1 MSRESTQTI
10 SKNESEKQQENEK
23 KVMSGAEIFVKSLE
37 AEGVD
42 TIFGY
47 IGAKVIT
54 IYDKLYDSKIRHI
67 MPHHEQGG
75 VHAADGYARSSGKT
89 GVCIA
94 TSGPGAANMVTAL
107 ATAHMDSVPLVAF
120 TGQVPNTMIGTDG
133 FQEADIKGITMPITK
148 NNYIVNDVNNL
159 ASIIKEA
166 FHIASTG
173 RPGPVLVDIPSNILA
188 DEAEFEYPKQVY
200 LPGYSPTYRGNKL
213 QIKRA
218 AELINEAAKPII
230 YAGGGAVISGADE
243 EITKLAET
251 AEIPVTTTLNG
262 IGSFNE
268 NHRLSLGMLGMHG
281 NTEANLA
288 ITNSDLII
296 ALGARFDDRVTG
308 KVDTFAKGAKVIHVD
323 IDPAEI
329 GKIIETQVP
338 ITADVK
344 SVLKDLIPKIKEAK
358 RPAWLAEIDEWR
370 KIDEKAN
377 PENSDKLLPS
387 EIIET
392 LYELTDG
399 EAIITAGVGQ
409 HQMWAAQY
417 YQYSKPRSFIS
428 SGGLGTMGYG
438 FPAAIGAKIANP
450 DREVFT
456 LTGDGSF
463 QMNIQEL
470 ATAAKNHVPVKIIIF
485 NNQYLGMVRQWQEL
499 FFDKRYSAT
508 CLRRQADCPPH
519 CSGPNKNCPEMIP
532 DFIQVAKGYGID
544 GQTITERSEIRG
556 ALEDAINSESA
567 YILNFII
574 EEEENVFPMVSAGG
588 SLEDMILRKEQREKN
603 SK

>member
-1 MSRESTQTI
+1 MS
-10 SKNESEKQQENEK
+10 SKQNNKIT
-23 KVMSGAEIFVKSLE
+23 GAEIFVKSLE

-42 TIFGY
+42 TVFGY
-47 IGAKVIT
+47 IGAKVID

-107 ATAHMDSVPLVAF
+107 ATANMDSVPLVAF

-148 NNYIVNDVNNL
+148 NNYIVNEVDDL
-159 ASIIKEA
+159 SRIIKEA

-173 RPGPVLVDIPSNILA
+173 RPGPVLVDIPSNILKA
-188 DEAEFEYPKQVY
+188 EAEFHYPDQVD
-200 LPGYSPTYRGNKL
+200 LPGYSPTYRANKL
-213 QIKRA
+213 QLKRA
-218 AELINEAAKPII
+218 ADLINQAKKPVI
-230 YAGGGAVISGADE
+230 YAGGGTIISGAYQ
-243 EITKLAET
+243 EIKKLAEK

-262 IGSFNE
+262 IGIFDE
-268 NHRLSLGMLGMHG
+268 NSYLSLGMLGMHG
-281 NTEANLA
+281 TTEANLT
-288 ITNSDLII
+288 ISNSDLII

-308 KVDTFAKGAKVIHVD
+308 KLEDFAVNADVIHID

-329 GKIIETQVP
+329 AKIVKTKVP

-344 SVLKDLIPKIKEAK
+344 LALEELLPRIKEVK
-358 RPAWLAEIDEWR
+358 RPAWLKEIEEW
-370 KIDEKAN
+370 KQLDQQADPEKA
-377 PENSDKLLPS
+377 DKLLPS

-392 LYELTDG
+392 LYQLTEGD
-399 EAIITAGVGQ
+399 AVITAGVGQ

-417 YQYSKPRSFIS
+417 YKYSKPRTFIS

-438 FPAAIGAKIANP
+438 FPAAIGAKLANP
-450 DREVFT
+450 EREVFA
-456 LTGDGSF
+456 LVGDGSF

-470 ATAAKNHVPVKIIIF
+470 ATAAKNKVAVKIILF

-499 FFDKRYSAT
+499 FYDKRYSAT
-508 CLRRQADCPPH
+508 CLRRQADCPPK
-519 CSGPNKNCPEMIP
+519 CSEPNENCPEIIP
-532 DFIQVAKGYGID
+532 DFIQVAKGYGIK
-544 GQTITERSEIRG
+544 GETITERKDIRS
-556 ALEDAINSESA
+556 ALENAIKEDST
-567 YILNFII
+567 YILNFMI

-588 SLEDMILRKEQREKN
+588 SLKEMILRKDNK
-603 SK
+603 K

>member
-1 MSRESTQTI
+1 MSKDSSTGLMA
-10 SKNESEKQQENEK
+10 KKENK
-23 KVMSGAEIFVKSLE
+23 KEVMSGADIFVKSLE

-54 IYDKLYDSKIRHI
+54 IYDRLYDSKIRHI

-120 TGQVPNTMIGTDG
+120 TGQVPYSMIGTDG

-148 NNYIVNDVNNL
+148 NNYIVNDLSDL
-159 ASIIKEA
+159 AVTIKEA
-166 FHIASTG
+166 FYIASTG
-173 RPGPVLVDIPSNILA
+173 RPGPVLVDIPSNILT
-188 DEAEFEYPKQVY
+188 DQAEFEYPDQVY
-200 LPGYSPTYRGNKL
+200 LPGYNPTYKGNKM

-218 AELINEAAKPII
+218 AELINNSKKPII
-230 YAGGGAVISGADE
+230 YAGGGAVISGADK
-243 EITKLAET
+243 EITALAEK

-262 IGSFNE
+262 IGSFDE
-268 NHRLSLGMLGMHG
+268 NNYLSLGMLGMHG

-308 KVDTFAKGAKVIHVD
+308 KVDTFAKNAKVIHVD

-344 SVLKDLIPKIKEAK
+344 SVLEDLLPMINEAS
-358 RPAWLAEIDEWR
+358 RPIWLAEIEEWR
-370 KIDEKAN
+370 KIDDK
-377 PENSDKLLPS
+377 SDPDQSEKLLPI
-387 EIIET
+387 EIIQT
-392 LYELTDG
+392 LYELTQG

-417 YQYSKPRSFIS
+417 YKYSRPRSFIS
-428 SGGLGTMGYG
+428 SGG
-438 FPAAIGAKIANP
+438 
-450 DREVFT
+450 
-456 LTGDGSF
+456 
-463 QMNIQEL
+463 
-470 ATAAKNHVPVKIIIF
+470 
-485 NNQYLGMVRQWQEL
+485 
-499 FFDKRYSAT
+499 
-508 CLRRQADCPPH
+508 
-519 CSGPNKNCPEMIP
+519 
-532 DFIQVAKGYGID
+532 
-544 GQTITERSEIRG
+544 
-556 ALEDAINSESA
+556 
-567 YILNFII
+567 
-574 EEEENVFPMVSAGG
+574 
-588 SLEDMILRKEQREKN
+588 
-603 SK
+603 

>member
-1 MSRESTQTI
+1 MS
-10 SKNESEKQQENEK
+10 NNDK
-23 KVMSGAEIFVKSLE
+23 KMMNGAEIFVKSLE

-47 IGAKVIT
+47 IGAKVID

-107 ATAHMDSVPLVAF
+107 ATANMDSVPLVAF
-120 TGQVPNTMIGTDG
+120 TGQVPNNMIGTDG
-133 FQEADIKGITMPITK
+133 FQEADIKGVTMPITK
-148 NNYIVNDVNNL
+148 NNYIVNDVKDL
-159 ASIIKEA
+159 SRIIKEA
-166 FHIASTG
+166 FHIAATG
-173 RPGPVLVDIPSNILA
+173 RPGPVVVDIPSNILK
-188 DEAEFEYPKQVY
+188 DTAEFNYPKEVN
-200 LPGYSPTYRGNKL
+200 LPGYNPTYKANKMQL
-213 QIKRA
+213 KRA
-218 AELINEAAKPII
+218 AELINNSNKPII
-230 YAGGGAVISGADE
+230 YTGGGSIISGAE
-243 EITKLAET
+243 KEIKELAAK

-262 IGSFNE
+262 IGIFDE
-268 NHRLSLGMLGMHG
+268 NNYLSLGMLGMHG
-281 NTEANLA
+281 TTEANLA

-308 KVDTFAKGAKVIHVD
+308 KLEEFAIDADVIHID

-329 GKIIETQVP
+329 AKIVETKVP

-344 SVLKDLIPKIKEAK
+344 LALDKLIPKINEVK
-358 RPAWLAEIDEWR
+358 RPAWIREIEEWR
-370 KIDEKAN
+370 KIDQKADPEKN
-377 PENSDKLLPS
+377 NKLLPS

-392 LYELTDG
+392 LYDLTSG
-399 EAIITAGVGQ
+399 NAIITAGVGQ

-417 YQYSKPRSFIS
+417 YKYSKPRTFIS

-438 FPAAIGAKIANP
+438 FPAAIGAKIAKP
-450 DREVFT
+450 EKDVFA
-456 LTGDGSF
+456 LVGDGSF

-499 FFDKRYSAT
+499 FYDKRYSAT
-508 CLRRQADCPPH
+508 CLRKQSDCPVK
-519 CSGPNKNCPEMIP
+519 CSGPNKNCPEIIP
-532 DFIQVAKGYGID
+532 DFIQVAKGYGIK
-544 GQTITERSEIRG
+544 GETITERKNIKP
-556 ALEDAINSESA
+556 AIKNAIKAKES
-567 YILNFII
+567 YILNFMI

-588 SLEDMILRKEQREKN
+588 SLKDMILRKDREN
-603 SK
+603 N

>member
-1 MSRESTQTI
+1 MMSRESTGIMTKND
-10 SKNESEKQQENEK
+10 SKSE
-23 KVMSGAEIFVKSLE
+23 VMSGADIFVKSLE

-54 IYDKLYDSKIRHI
+54 IYDRLYDSKIRHI

-120 TGQVPNTMIGTDG
+120 TGQVPYTMIGTDG

-148 NNYIVNDVNNL
+148 NNYIVNDVNDL
-159 ASIIKEA
+159 AHTIKEA

-173 RPGPVLVDIPSNILA
+173 RPGPVLVDIPSNILT
-188 DEAEFEYPKQVY
+188 DEAEFEYPDQVY
-200 LPGYSPTYRGNKL
+200 LPGYNPTYKGNKM

-218 AELINEAAKPII
+218 AEMINNSAKPII
-230 YAGGGAVISGADE
+230 YAGGGAVISGADK
-243 EITKLAET
+243 EITALAEK

-262 IGSFNE
+262 IGSFDE
-268 NHRLSLGMLGMHG
+268 NNRLSLGMLGMHG

-308 KVDTFAKGAKVIHVD
+308 KVDTFAKNAKVIHID

-329 GKIIETQVP
+329 GKIIDTHVP

-344 SVLKDLIPKIKEAK
+344 SVLEDMLPLINEAS
-358 RPAWLAEIDEWR
+358 RPDWFAEIEKWR
-370 KIDEKAN
+370 TIDEESD
-377 PENSDKLLPS
+377 PEKSEKLLPI
-387 EIIET
+387 EIIQT
-392 LYELTDG
+392 LYKLTEG

-417 YQYSKPRSFIS
+417 YKYSRPRSFIS

-438 FPAAIGAKIANP
+438 FPAAIGAKAANP
-450 DREVFT
+450 EREVFT

-470 ATAAKNHVPVKIIIF
+470 ATAAKNKIPVKIIIF

-499 FFDKRYSAT
+499 FYDKRYSAT
-508 CLRRQADCPPH
+508 CLRKQKDCPPQ
-519 CSGPNKNCPEMIP
+519 CSGPNKECPEIIP
-532 DFIQVAKGYGID
+532 DFVQVAKGYGIK
-544 GQTITERSEIRG
+544 GETITERKDIKSALQRAIESEDTY
-556 ALEDAINSESA
+556 L
-567 YILNFII
+567 LNFII

-588 SLEDMILRKEQREKN
+588 SLEDMLLRKGQK
-603 SK
+603 

>member
-1 MSRESTQTI
+1 MT
-10 SKNESEKQQENEK
+10 KKENK
-23 KVMSGAEIFVKSLE
+23 KELMSGADIFVKSLE

-54 IYDKLYDSKIRHI
+54 IYDRLYDSKIRHI

-120 TGQVPNTMIGTDG
+120 TGQVPYSMIGTDG

-148 NNYIVNDVNNL
+148 NNYIVNDVNDL
-159 ASIIKEA
+159 AVTIKEA
-166 FHIASTG
+166 FYIASTG
-173 RPGPVLVDIPSNILA
+173 RPGPVLVDIPSNILT
-188 DEAEFEYPKQVY
+188 DQAEFEYPDKVY
-200 LPGYSPTYRGNKL
+200 LPGYNPTYKGNKM

-218 AELINEAAKPII
+218 AELINNSKKPII
-230 YAGGGAVISGADE
+230 YAGGGAVISGADK
-243 EITKLAET
+243 EITALAEK

-262 IGSFNE
+262 IGSFDE
-268 NHRLSLGMLGMHG
+268 NNHLSLGMLGMHG

-308 KVDTFAKGAKVIHVD
+308 KVDTFAKNAKVIHVD

-344 SVLKDLIPKIKEAK
+344 SVLEDLLPMINEAS
-358 RPAWLAEIDEWR
+358 RPIWLAEIEEWR
-370 KIDEKAN
+370 KIDDK
-377 PENSDKLLPS
+377 SDPNQSEKLLPI
-387 EIIET
+387 EIIQT
-392 LYELTDG
+392 LYELTQG

-417 YQYSKPRSFIS
+417 YKYSRPRSFIS

-438 FPAAIGAKIANP
+438 FPAAIGAKVANP
-450 DREVFT
+450 DRDVFT

-470 ATAAKNHVPVKIIIF
+470 ATAAKNKIPVKIIIF

-499 FFDKRYSAT
+499 FYDKRYSAT
-508 CLRRQADCPPH
+508 CLRRQKDCPPQ
-519 CSGPNKNCPEMIP
+519 CSGPNKNCPEIIP
-532 DFIQVAKGYGID
+532 DFVQVAKGYGIK
-544 GQTITERSEIRG
+544 GETITERKNIKSALQRAIESEDTY
-556 ALEDAINSESA
+556 L
-567 YILNFII
+567 LNFII

-588 SLEDMILRKEQREKN
+588 SLEDMLLRKGQK
-603 SK
+603 

>member
-1 MSRESTQTI
+1 MS
-10 SKNESEKQQENEK
+10 NNDK
-23 KVMSGAEIFVKSLE
+23 KMMNGAEIFVKSLE

-47 IGAKVIT
+47 IGAKVID

-107 ATAHMDSVPLVAF
+107 ATANMDSVPLVAF
-120 TGQVPNTMIGTDG
+120 TGQVPNNMIGTDG
-133 FQEADIKGITMPITK
+133 FQEADIKGVTMPITK
-148 NNYIVNDVNNL
+148 NNYIVNDVKDL
-159 ASIIKEA
+159 SRIIKEA
-166 FHIASTG
+166 FHIAATG
-173 RPGPVLVDIPSNILA
+173 RPGPVVVDIPSNILK
-188 DEAEFEYPKQVY
+188 DTAEFNYPKEVN
-200 LPGYSPTYRGNKL
+200 LPGYNPTYKANKMQL
-213 QIKRA
+213 KRA
-218 AELINEAAKPII
+218 AELINNSNKPII
-230 YAGGGAVISGADE
+230 YTGGGSIISGAE
-243 EITKLAET
+243 KEIKELAAK

-262 IGSFNE
+262 IGIFDE
-268 NHRLSLGMLGMHG
+268 NNYLSLGMLGMHG
-281 NTEANLA
+281 TTEANLA

-308 KVDTFAKGAKVIHVD
+308 KLEEFAIDADVIHID

-329 GKIIETQVP
+329 AKIVETKVP

-344 SVLKDLIPKIKEAK
+344 LALDKLIPKINEVK
-358 RPAWLAEIDEWR
+358 RPAWIKEIEEWR
-370 KIDEKAN
+370 KIDQKADPEKN
-377 PENSDKLLPS
+377 NKLLPS

-392 LYELTDG
+392 LYDLTSG
-399 EAIITAGVGQ
+399 NAIITAGVGQ

-417 YQYSKPRSFIS
+417 YKYSKPRTFIS

-438 FPAAIGAKIANP
+438 FPAAIGAKIAKP
-450 DREVFT
+450 EKEVFA
-456 LTGDGSF
+456 LVGDGSF

-470 ATAAKNHVPVKIIIF
+470 ATVAKNHVPVKIIIF

-499 FFDKRYSAT
+499 FYDKRYSAT
-508 CLRRQADCPPH
+508 CLRKQSDCPVK
-519 CSGPNKNCPEMIP
+519 CSGPNKNCPEIIP
-532 DFIQVAKGYGID
+532 DFIQVAKGYGIK
-544 GQTITERSEIRG
+544 GETITERKNIKP
-556 ALEDAINSESA
+556 AIKNAIKAKES
-567 YILNFII
+567 YILNFMI

-588 SLEDMILRKEQREKN
+588 SLKDMILRKDREN
-603 SK
+603 N

>member
-1 MSRESTQTI
+1 MS
-10 SKNESEKQQENEK
+10 SKQNNKIT
-23 KVMSGAEIFVKSLE
+23 GAEIFVKSLE

-42 TIFGY
+42 TVFGY
-47 IGAKVIT
+47 IGAKVID

-107 ATAHMDSVPLVAF
+107 ATANMDSVPLVAF

-148 NNYIVNDVNNL
+148 NNYIVNEVEDL
-159 ASIIKEA
+159 SRIIKEA

-173 RPGPVLVDIPSNILA
+173 RPGPVLVDIPSNILKA
-188 DEAEFEYPKQVY
+188 EAEFHYPVQVD
-200 LPGYSPTYRGNKL
+200 LPGYSPTYRANKL
-213 QIKRA
+213 QLKRA
-218 AELINEAAKPII
+218 AELINQAKKPVI
-230 YAGGGAVISGADE
+230 YAGGGTIISGADQ
-243 EITKLAET
+243 EIKELAEK

-262 IGSFNE
+262 IGIFDE
-268 NHRLSLGMLGMHG
+268 NSYLSLGMLGMHG
-281 NTEANLA
+281 TTEANLT
-288 ITNSDLII
+288 ISNSDLII

-308 KVDTFAKGAKVIHVD
+308 KLEDFAVNADVIHID

-329 GKIIETQVP
+329 AKIVKTKVP

-344 SVLKDLIPKIKEAK
+344 LALEELLPRIKEVK
-358 RPAWLAEIDEWR
+358 RPAWLKEIEEW
-370 KIDEKAN
+370 KQLDQKADPEKA
-377 PENSDKLLPS
+377 DKLLPS

-392 LYELTDG
+392 LYQLTEGD
-399 EAIITAGVGQ
+399 AVITAGVGQ

-417 YQYSKPRSFIS
+417 YKYSKPRTFIS

-438 FPAAIGAKIANP
+438 FPAAIGAKLANP
-450 DREVFT
+450 EREVFA
-456 LTGDGSF
+456 LVGDGSF

-470 ATAAKNHVPVKIIIF
+470 ATAAKNKVAVKIILF

-499 FFDKRYSAT
+499 FYDKRYSAT

-519 CSGPNKNCPEMIP
+519 CSAPNENCPEIIP
-532 DFIQVAKGYGID
+532 DFIQVAKGYGIK
-544 GQTITERSEIRG
+544 GETITERKDIRS
-556 ALEDAINSESA
+556 ALENAIKADST
-567 YILNFII
+567 YILNFMI

-588 SLEDMILRKEQREKN
+588 SLKEMILRKDNK
-603 SK
+603 K

>member
-1 MSRESTQTI
+1 MS
-10 SKNESEKQQENEK
+10 SKENNK
-23 KVMSGAEIFVKSLE
+23 ITGAEIFVKSLE

-42 TIFGY
+42 TVFGY
-47 IGAKVIT
+47 IGAKVID

-107 ATAHMDSVPLVAF
+107 ATANMDSVPLVAF

-148 NNYIVNDVNNL
+148 NNYIVNDVEDL
-159 ASIIKEA
+159 PRIIKEA

-173 RPGPVLVDIPSNILA
+173 RPGPVLVDIPSNILK
-188 DEAEFEYPKQVY
+188 DMAEFHYPEQID
-200 LPGYSPTYRGNKL
+200 LPGYSPTYKANKL
-213 QIKRA
+213 QLKRA
-218 AELINEAAKPII
+218 AELINQANKPLI
-230 YAGGGAVISGADE
+230 YAGGGAIISGADQ
-243 EITKLAET
+243 EIAELAER

-262 IGSFNE
+262 IGIFDE
-268 NHRLSLGMLGMHG
+268 NNYLSLGMLGMHG
-281 NTEANLA
+281 TTEANLA
-288 ITNSDLII
+288 ISNSDLII

-308 KVDTFAKGAKVIHVD
+308 KLEEFAVNADVIHID

-329 GKIIETQVP
+329 AKIVETRVP

-344 SVLKDLIPKIKEAK
+344 TALKELLPKIKEVK
-358 RPAWLAEIDEWR
+358 RPAWIKEIKEWK
-370 KIDEKAN
+370 KIDQKADPEKA
-377 PENSDKLLPS
+377 DKLLPS
-387 EIIET
+387 EIIES
-392 LYELTDG
+392 LYQLTEG
-399 EAIITAGVGQ
+399 KAIITAGVGQ

-417 YQYSKPRSFIS
+417 YKYSKPRTFIS

-438 FPAAIGAKIANP
+438 FPAAIGAKLANP
-450 DREVFT
+450 DRDVFA
-456 LTGDGSF
+456 LVGDGSF

-470 ATAAKNHVPVKIIIF
+470 ATAAKNHVAVKIILF

-499 FFDKRYSAT
+499 FYDKRYSAT
-508 CLRRQADCPPH
+508 CLRRQSDCPPH
-519 CSGPNKNCPEMIP
+519 CSAPSADCPEMIP
-532 DFIQVAKGYGID
+532 DFIQVAKGYGIK
-544 GQTITERSEIRG
+544 GETVTERQNIKT
-556 ALEDAINSESA
+556 ALEKAIKAEET
-567 YILNFII
+567 YIVNFMI

-588 SLEDMILRKEQREKN
+588 SLKEMILRKDNQKSKEEK
-603 SK
+603 

>member
-1 MSRESTQTI
+1 MS
-10 SKNESEKQQENEK
+10 SKQNNKIT
-23 KVMSGAEIFVKSLE
+23 GAEIFVKSLE

-42 TIFGY
+42 TVFGY
-47 IGAKVIT
+47 IGAKVID

-107 ATAHMDSVPLVAF
+107 ATANMDSVPLVAF

-148 NNYIVNDVNNL
+148 NNYIVNEVEDL
-159 ASIIKEA
+159 SRIIKEA

-173 RPGPVLVDIPSNILA
+173 RPGPVLVDIPSNILKA
-188 DEAEFEYPKQVY
+188 EAEFHYPDQVD
-200 LPGYSPTYRGNKL
+200 LPGYSPTYRANKL
-213 QIKRA
+213 QLKRA
-218 AELINEAAKPII
+218 AELINQAKKPVI
-230 YAGGGAVISGADE
+230 YAGGGTIISGADQ
-243 EITKLAET
+243 EIKELAEK

-262 IGSFNE
+262 IGIFDE
-268 NHRLSLGMLGMHG
+268 NSYLSLGMLGMHG
-281 NTEANLA
+281 TTEANLT
-288 ITNSDLII
+288 ISNSDLII

-308 KVDTFAKGAKVIHVD
+308 KLEDFAVNADVIHID

-329 GKIIETQVP
+329 AKIVKTKVP

-344 SVLKDLIPKIKEAK
+344 LALEELLPRIKEVK
-358 RPAWLAEIDEWR
+358 RPAWLKEVEEW
-370 KIDEKAN
+370 KQLDQKADPEKA
-377 PENSDKLLPS
+377 DKLLPS

-392 LYELTDG
+392 LYQLTEGD
-399 EAIITAGVGQ
+399 AVITAGVGQ

-417 YQYSKPRSFIS
+417 YKYSKPRTFIS

-438 FPAAIGAKIANP
+438 FPAAIGAKLANP
-450 DREVFT
+450 EREVFA
-456 LTGDGSF
+456 LVGDGSF

-470 ATAAKNHVPVKIIIF
+470 ATAAKNKVAVKIILF

-499 FFDKRYSAT
+499 FYDKRYSAT

-519 CSGPNKNCPEMIP
+519 CSAPNENCPEIIP
-532 DFIQVAKGYGID
+532 DFIQVAKGYGIK
-544 GQTITERSEIRG
+544 GETITERKDIRS
-556 ALEDAINSESA
+556 ALENAIKADST
-567 YILNFII
+567 YILNFMI

-588 SLEDMILRKEQREKN
+588 SLKEMILRKDNK
-603 SK
+603 K

>member
-1 MSRESTQTI
+1 MSRESTGLMT
-10 SKNESEKQQENEK
+10 KNESK
-23 KVMSGAEIFVKSLE
+23 KEVMSGADIFVKSLE

-54 IYDKLYDSKIRHI
+54 IYDRLYDSKIRHI

-94 TSGPGAANMVTAL
+94 TSGPGATNMVTAL
-107 ATAHMDSVPLVAF
+107 ATANMDSVPLVAF
-120 TGQVPNTMIGTDG
+120 TGQVPYTMIGTDG

-148 NNYIVNDVNNL
+148 NNYIVNDVKDL
-159 ASIIKEA
+159 AVTIKEA

-173 RPGPVLVDIPSNILA
+173 RPGPVLVDIPSNILT
-188 DEAEFEYPKQVY
+188 DQAEFKYPDQVY
-200 LPGYSPTYRGNKL
+200 LPGYSPTYKGNKM

-218 AELINEAAKPII
+218 AELINNSKKPII
-230 YAGGGAVISGADE
+230 YAGGGAVISGADK
-243 EITKLAET
+243 EITALAEK

-268 NHRLSLGMLGMHG
+268 NNPLSLGMLGMHG

-308 KVDTFAKGAKVIHVD
+308 KVDTFAKNAKVIHID

-344 SVLKDLIPKIKEAK
+344 SVLEDMLPQINEAS
-358 RPAWLAEIDEWR
+358 RPIWLAEIEEWR
-370 KIDEKAN
+370 KIDEESD
-377 PENSDKLLPS
+377 PEQSEKLLPI
-387 EIIET
+387 EIIQT
-392 LYELTDG
+392 LYELTQG

-417 YQYSKPRSFIS
+417 YKYSRPRSFIS

-438 FPAAIGAKIANP
+438 FPAAIGAKVANP
-450 DREVFT
+450 DRDVFT

-470 ATAAKNHVPVKIIIF
+470 ATAAKNKIPVKIIIF

-499 FFDKRYSAT
+499 FYDKRYSAT
-508 CLRRQADCPPH
+508 CLRKQKDCPPQ
-519 CSGPNKNCPEMIP
+519 CSGPNKECPEIIP
-532 DFIQVAKGYGID
+532 DFVQVAKGYGIE
-544 GQTITERSEIRG
+544 GETITERKDIRSALQRAVESEDTY
-556 ALEDAINSESA
+556 L
-567 YILNFII
+567 LNFII

-588 SLEDMILRKEQREKN
+588 SLEDMLLRKGQK
-603 SK
+603 

>member
-1 MSRESTQTI
+1 MSREQ
-10 SKNESEKQQENEK
+10 K
-23 KVMSGAEIFVKSLE
+23 KEITGAEIFVKSLE
-37 AEGVD
+37 AEGID
-42 TIFGY
+42 TVFGY
-47 IGAKVIT
+47 IGAKVID

-107 ATAHMDSVPLVAF
+107 ATANMDSVPLVAF

-148 NNYIVNDVNNL
+148 NNYIVNDVKNL
-159 ASIIKEA
+159 SRIIKEA
-166 FHIASTG
+166 FHIAATG
-173 RPGPVLVDIPSNILA
+173 RPGPVLVDIPSNILKDKA
-188 DEAEFEYPKQVY
+188 LFDYPDQVD
-200 LPGYSPTYRGNKL
+200 LPGYSPTYKANKMQL
-213 QIKRA
+213 KKA
-218 AELINEAAKPII
+218 AELINQANKPII
-230 YAGGGAVISGADE
+230 YAGGGSIISGAEKEIE
-243 EITKLAET
+243 ELAER

-268 NHRLSLGMLGMHG
+268 RHRLALGMLGMHG
-281 NTEANLA
+281 STEANLA
-288 ITNSDLII
+288 VTNTDLII

-308 KVDTFAKGAKVIHVD
+308 KIEDFAVGADVIHIN

-329 GKIIETQVP
+329 AKIVKTKVP
-338 ITADVK
+338 ITADVRLA
-344 SVLKDLIPKIKEAK
+344 LKDLIPEVKSVK
-358 RPAWLAEIDEWR
+358 RPVWLQQIAEWQEIDQKSEP
-370 KIDEKAN
+370 EK
-377 PENSDKLLPS
+377 SKRLLPS

-392 LYELTDG
+392 LDELSRDDT
-399 EAIITAGVGQ
+399 IITAGVGQ

-417 YQYSKPRSFIS
+417 YKYLKPRTFIS

-438 FPAAIGAKIANP
+438 FPAAIGAKLANP
-450 DREVFT
+450 EREVFA
-456 LTGDGSF
+456 LVGDGSF

-470 ATAAKNHVPVKIIIF
+470 ATAAKNRIGVKIIIF

-499 FFDKRYSAT
+499 FYDKRYAAT
-508 CLRRQADCPPH
+508 CLRRRADCPPN
-519 CSGPNKNCPEMIP
+519 CSEPSTDCPDMIP
-532 DFIQVAKGYGID
+532 DFVQVAKGYGIK
-544 GQTITERSEIRG
+544 GKTITERGDIKE
-556 ALEDAINSESA
+556 ALKNALKSKEA

-588 SLEDMILRKEQREKN
+588 SLKDMILRKDQPPK
-603 SK
+603 

>member
-1 MSRESTQTI
+1 MS
-10 SKNESEKQQENEK
+10 SKQNNKIT
-23 KVMSGAEIFVKSLE
+23 GAEIFVKSLE

-42 TIFGY
+42 TVFGY
-47 IGAKVIT
+47 IGAKVID

-107 ATAHMDSVPLVAF
+107 ATANMDSVPLVAF

-148 NNYIVNDVNNL
+148 NNYIVNEVEDL
-159 ASIIKEA
+159 SRIIKEA

-173 RPGPVLVDIPSNILA
+173 RPGPVLVDIPSNILKA
-188 DEAEFEYPKQVY
+188 EAEFHYPDQVD
-200 LPGYSPTYRGNKL
+200 LPGYSPTYRANKL
-213 QIKRA
+213 QLKRA
-218 AELINEAAKPII
+218 AELINQAKKPVI
-230 YAGGGAVISGADE
+230 YAGGGTIISGADQ
-243 EITKLAET
+243 EIKELAEK

-262 IGSFNE
+262 IGIFDE
-268 NHRLSLGMLGMHG
+268 NSYLSLGMLGMHG
-281 NTEANLA
+281 TTEANLT
-288 ITNSDLII
+288 ISNSDLII

-308 KVDTFAKGAKVIHVD
+308 KLEDFAVNADVIHID

-329 GKIIETQVP
+329 AKIVKTKVP

-344 SVLKDLIPKIKEAK
+344 LALEELLPRIKEVK
-358 RPAWLAEIDEWR
+358 RPAWLKEVEEW
-370 KIDEKAN
+370 KQLDQKADPEKA
-377 PENSDKLLPS
+377 DKLLPS

-392 LYELTDG
+392 LYQLTEGD
-399 EAIITAGVGQ
+399 AVITAGVGQ

-417 YQYSKPRSFIS
+417 YKYSKPRTFIS

-438 FPAAIGAKIANP
+438 FPAAIGAKLANP
-450 DREVFT
+450 EREVFA
-456 LTGDGSF
+456 LVGDGSF

-470 ATAAKNHVPVKIIIF
+470 ATAAKNRVAVKIILF

-499 FFDKRYSAT
+499 FYDKRYSAT
-508 CLRRQADCPPH
+508 CLRRQADCPPK
-519 CSGPNKNCPEMIP
+519 CSEPNENCPEIIP
-532 DFIQVAKGYGID
+532 DFIQVAKGYGIK
-544 GQTITERSEIRG
+544 GETITERKDIRS
-556 ALEDAINSESA
+556 ALENAIKEDST
-567 YILNFII
+567 YILNFMI

-588 SLEDMILRKEQREKN
+588 SLKEMILRKDNK
-603 SK
+603 K

>member
-1 MSRESTQTI
+1 M
-10 SKNESEKQQENEK
+10 SKNNEK
-23 KVMSGAEIFVKSLE
+23 MMSGAEIFVKSLE
-37 AEGVD
+37 AEGVEV
-42 TIFGY
+42 IFGY

-54 IYDKLYDSKIRHI
+54 IYDKLYDSKIRHV

-148 NNYIVNDVNNL
+148 NNYIVNDVTEI
-159 ASIIKEA
+159 SRVIKEA

-173 RPGPVLVDIPSNILA
+173 RPGPVLVDLPSNILA
-188 DEAEFEYPKQVY
+188 DMAEFNYPSQLD
-200 LPGYSPTYRGNKL
+200 LPGYNPTYKGNKL

-218 AELINEAAKPII
+218 AELINNAAKPII
-230 YAGGGAVISGADE
+230 YAGGGAIISGAE
-243 EITKLAET
+243 KEITELAKK

-262 IGSFNE
+262 IGIFDE
-268 NHRLSLGMLGMHG
+268 NHSLSLAMLGMHG
-281 NTEANLA
+281 TTEANLA

-308 KVDTFAKGAKVIHVD
+308 KIDSFAKNAAVIHVD

-338 ITADVK
+338 ITGDVK
-344 SVLKDLIPKIKEAK
+344 SVVEEIIPKVNKAK
-358 RPAWLAEIDEWR
+358 RPAWLKEIDEWR
-370 KIDEKAN
+370 KIDKKAD
-377 PENSDKLLPS
+377 PEINDKLLPS
-387 EIIET
+387 EIIES
-392 LYELTDG
+392 LYELTEG
-399 EAIITAGVGQ
+399 KAIITAGVGQ

-417 YQYSKPRSFIS
+417 YKYSRPRSFIS
-428 SGGLGTMGYG
+428 SGGLGTMGFG

-450 DREVFT
+450 DQEVFA
-456 LTGDGSF
+456 LVGDGSF

-470 ATAAKNHVPVKIIIF
+470 ATAAKNKVPVKIILF

-508 CLRRQADCPPH
+508 CLRRQIDCPPH
-519 CSGPNKNCPEMIP
+519 CSGPNQDCPEMIP
-532 DFIQVAKGYGID
+532 DFIQVAKGYGIE
-544 GQTITERSEIRG
+544 GQTITQREDIKTALKT
-556 ALEDAINSESA
+556 ALEAKGS
-567 YILNFII
+567 YLLNFII

-588 SLEDMILRKEQREKN
+588 SLEDMILRKEQGKYAD
-603 SK
+603 K

>member
-1 MSRESTQTI
+1 VS
-10 SKNESEKQQENEK
+10 NNDK
-23 KVMSGAEIFVKSLE
+23 KILSGAEIFVKSLE
-37 AEGVD
+37 SEGVD

-47 IGAKVIT
+47 IGAKVID

-107 ATAHMDSVPLVAF
+107 ATANMDSVPLVAF
-120 TGQVPNTMIGTDG
+120 TGQVPNNMIGTDG

-148 NNYIVNDVNNL
+148 NNYIVNDVNDL
-159 ASIIKEA
+159 ARIIKEA

-173 RPGPVLVDIPSNILA
+173 RPGPVLVDIPSNIFK
-188 DEAEFEYPKQVY
+188 DKAEFHYPKEVN
-200 LPGYSPTYRGNKL
+200 LPGYAPTYKANEFQL
-213 QIKRA
+213 ERA
-218 AELINEAAKPII
+218 AELINNSNQPIF
-230 YAGGGAVISGADE
+230 YAGGGTIISGAAK
-243 EITKLAET
+243 EIAELAEK

-262 IGSFNE
+262 IGIFDE
-268 NHRLSLGMLGMHG
+268 NSYLSLGMLGMHG
-281 NTEANLA
+281 TTEANLA

-308 KVDTFAKGAKVIHVD
+308 KIDEFAVNADVIHID

-329 GKIIETQVP
+329 AKIIETKVP

-344 SVLKDLIPKIKEAK
+344 TALEKLIPLIKEVK
-358 RPAWLAEIDEWR
+358 RPAWIKQINEWKQIDQ
-370 KIDEKAN
+370 KSDPEK
-377 PENSDKLLPS
+377 SQKLLPS
-387 EIIET
+387 EIIEI
-392 LYELTDG
+392 LDELTAG

-417 YQYSKPRSFIS
+417 YKYTKARTFIS

-450 DREVFT
+450 EKEVFA
-456 LTGDGSF
+456 LVGDGSF

-470 ATAAKNHVPVKIIIF
+470 ATAAKNHVAVKIIIF

-499 FFDKRYSAT
+499 FYDKRYSAT
-508 CLRRQADCPPH
+508 CLRRQADCPPK
-519 CSGPNKNCPEMIP
+519 CSGPNAECPEMIP
-532 DFIQVAKGYGID
+532 DFIQVAKGYGIK
-544 GQTITERSEIRG
+544 GETITERQDIR
-556 ALEDAINSESA
+556 AAVENAIKAKES

-588 SLEDMILRKEQREKN
+588 SLKNMILRKDNK
-603 SK
+603 K

>member
-1 MSRESTQTI
+1 MSS
-10 SKNESEKQQENEK
+10 NEKQI
-23 KVMSGAEIFVKSLE
+23 MSGAEIFVRSLE

-47 IGAKVIT
+47 IGAKVID

-107 ATAHMDSVPLVAF
+107 ATANMDSVPLVAF
-120 TGQVPNTMIGTDG
+120 TGQVPNNMIGTDG
-133 FQEADIKGITMPITK
+133 FQEADIKGVTMPITK
-148 NNYIVNDVNNL
+148 NNYIVNDVKNL
-159 ASIIKEA
+159 ARIIKEA
-166 FHIASTG
+166 FYIASTG
-173 RPGPVLVDIPSNILA
+173 RPGPVLVDIPSNILK
-188 DEAEFEYPKQVY
+188 EETEFSYPKEVD
-200 LPGYSPTYRGNKL
+200 LPGYNPTYRANKL
-213 QIKRA
+213 QLKRA
-218 AELINEAAKPII
+218 AELINDSNQPII
-230 YAGGGAVISGADE
+230 YAGGGSIISGAE
-243 EITKLAET
+243 KEIAELAAK

-262 IGSFNE
+262 IGVFDE
-268 NHRLSLGMLGMHG
+268 NNYLSLGMLGMHG
-281 NTEANLA
+281 TTEANSA

-308 KVDTFAKGAKVIHVD
+308 KIEEFAVDADVIHID

-329 GKIIETQVP
+329 AKIIETKVP

-344 SVLKDLIPKIKEAK
+344 TALKELIPQIKEVK
-358 RPAWLAEIDEWR
+358 RPAWINEINEWR
-370 KIDEKAN
+370 KIDQKADPEK
-377 PENSDKLLPS
+377 SKKLLPS

-392 LYELTDG
+392 LYDLTGGD
-399 EAIITAGVGQ
+399 AVITAGVGQ

-417 YQYSKPRSFIS
+417 YKYSKPRTFIS

-450 DREVFT
+450 EKEVFA
-456 LTGDGSF
+456 LVGDGSF

-470 ATAAKNHVPVKIIIF
+470 ATAAKNHVAVKIIIF

-499 FFDKRYSAT
+499 FYDKRYSAT
-508 CLRRQADCPPH
+508 CLRRQVNCPPK
-519 CSGPNKNCPEMIP
+519 CSGPNSDCPEMIP
-532 DFIQVAKGYGID
+532 NFIQVAKGYGIK
-544 GQTITERSEIRG
+544 GETITERKDIKS
-556 ALEDAINSESA
+556 ALQNAIKAKES
-567 YILNFII
+567 YILNFMI

-588 SLEDMILRKEQREKN
+588 SLKDMILRKDKQK
-603 SK
+603 

>member
-1 MSRESTQTI
+1 
-10 SKNESEKQQENEK
+10 
-23 KVMSGAEIFVKSLE
+23 
-37 AEGVD
+37 
-42 TIFGY
+42 
-47 IGAKVIT
+47 
-54 IYDKLYDSKIRHI
+54 

-107 ATAHMDSVPLVAF
+107 ATANMDSVPLVAF
-120 TGQVPNTMIGTDG
+120 TGQVPNNMIGTDG

-148 NNYIVNDVNNL
+148 NNYIVNDVNDL
-159 ASIIKEA
+159 ARIIKEA

-173 RPGPVLVDIPSNILA
+173 RPGPVLVDIPSNIFK
-188 DEAEFEYPKQVY
+188 DKAEFHYPKEVN
-200 LPGYSPTYRGNKL
+200 LPGYAPTYKANEFQL
-213 QIKRA
+213 ERA
-218 AELINEAAKPII
+218 AELINNSNQPIF
-230 YAGGGAVISGADE
+230 YAGGGTIISGAAK
-243 EITKLAET
+243 EIAELAEK

-262 IGSFNE
+262 IGIFDE
-268 NHRLSLGMLGMHG
+268 NSYLSLGMLGMHG
-281 NTEANLA
+281 TTEANLA

-308 KVDTFAKGAKVIHVD
+308 KIDEFAVNADVIHID

-329 GKIIETQVP
+329 AKIIETKVP

-344 SVLKDLIPKIKEAK
+344 TALEKLIPLIKEVK
-358 RPAWLAEIDEWR
+358 RPAWIKQINEWKQIDQ
-370 KIDEKAN
+370 KSDPEK
-377 PENSDKLLPS
+377 SQKLLPS
-387 EIIET
+387 EIIEI
-392 LYELTDG
+392 LDELTAG

-417 YQYSKPRSFIS
+417 YKYTKARTFIS

-450 DREVFT
+450 EKEVFA
-456 LTGDGSF
+456 LVGDGSF

-470 ATAAKNHVPVKIIIF
+470 ATAAKNHVAVKIIIF

-499 FFDKRYSAT
+499 FYDKRYSAT
-508 CLRRQADCPPH
+508 CLRRQADCPPK
-519 CSGPNKNCPEMIP
+519 CSGPNAECPEMIP
-532 DFIQVAKGYGID
+532 DFIQVAKGYGIK
-544 GQTITERSEIRG
+544 GETITERQDIR
-556 ALEDAINSESA
+556 AAVENAIKAKES

-588 SLEDMILRKEQREKN
+588 SLKNMILRKDNK
-603 SK
+603 K

>member
-1 MSRESTQTI
+1 MS
-10 SKNESEKQQENEK
+10 SKQNNKIT
-23 KVMSGAEIFVKSLE
+23 GAEIFVKSLE

-42 TIFGY
+42 TVFGY
-47 IGAKVIT
+47 IGAKVID

-107 ATAHMDSVPLVAF
+107 ATANMDSVPLVAF

-148 NNYIVNDVNNL
+148 NNYIVNEVEDL
-159 ASIIKEA
+159 SRIIKEA

-173 RPGPVLVDIPSNILA
+173 RPGPVLVDIPSNILKA
-188 DEAEFEYPKQVY
+188 EAEFHYPDQVD
-200 LPGYSPTYRGNKL
+200 LPGYSPTYRANKL
-213 QIKRA
+213 QLKRA
-218 AELINEAAKPII
+218 AELINQAKKPVI
-230 YAGGGAVISGADE
+230 YAGGGTIISGADQ
-243 EITKLAET
+243 EIKELAEK

-262 IGSFNE
+262 IGIFDE
-268 NHRLSLGMLGMHG
+268 NSYLSLGMLGMHG
-281 NTEANLA
+281 TTEANLT
-288 ITNSDLII
+288 ISNSDLII

-308 KVDTFAKGAKVIHVD
+308 KLEDFAVNADVIHID

-329 GKIIETQVP
+329 AKIVKTKVP

-344 SVLKDLIPKIKEAK
+344 LALEELLPRIKEVK
-358 RPAWLAEIDEWR
+358 RPAWLKEVEEW
-370 KIDEKAN
+370 KQLDQKADPEKA
-377 PENSDKLLPS
+377 DKLLPS

-392 LYELTDG
+392 LYQLTEGD
-399 EAIITAGVGQ
+399 AVITAGVGQ

-417 YQYSKPRSFIS
+417 YKYSKPRTFIS

-438 FPAAIGAKIANP
+438 FPAAIGAKLANP
-450 DREVFT
+450 EREVFA
-456 LTGDGSF
+456 LVGDGSF

-470 ATAAKNHVPVKIIIF
+470 ATAAKNKVAVKIILF

-499 FFDKRYSAT
+499 FYDKRYSAT
-508 CLRRQADCPPH
+508 CLRRQADCPPK
-519 CSGPNKNCPEMIP
+519 CSEPNENCPEIIP
-532 DFIQVAKGYGID
+532 DFIQVAKGYGIK
-544 GQTITERSEIRG
+544 GETITERKDIRS
-556 ALEDAINSESA
+556 ALENAIKEDST
-567 YILNFII
+567 YILNFMI

-588 SLEDMILRKEQREKN
+588 SLKEMILRKDNK
-603 SK
+603 K

>member
-1 MSRESTQTI
+1 MS
-10 SKNESEKQQENEK
+10 SKQNNKIT
-23 KVMSGAEIFVKSLE
+23 GAEIFVKSLE

-42 TIFGY
+42 TVFGY
-47 IGAKVIT
+47 IGAKVID
-54 IYDKLYDSKIRHI
+54 IYDKLYDSNIRHI

-107 ATAHMDSVPLVAF
+107 ATANMDSVPLVAF

-148 NNYIVNDVNNL
+148 NNYIVNEVEDL
-159 ASIIKEA
+159 SRIIKEA

-173 RPGPVLVDIPSNILA
+173 RPGPVLVDIPSNILKA
-188 DEAEFEYPKQVY
+188 EAEFYYPDQVD
-200 LPGYSPTYRGNKL
+200 LPGYSPTYRANKL
-213 QIKRA
+213 QLKRA
-218 AELINEAAKPII
+218 ADLINQAKKPVI
-230 YAGGGAVISGADE
+230 YAGGGTIISGAAQ
-243 EITKLAET
+243 EIKELAEK

-262 IGSFNE
+262 IGIFDE
-268 NHRLSLGMLGMHG
+268 NSYLSLGMLGMHG
-281 NTEANLA
+281 TTEANLT
-288 ITNSDLII
+288 ISNSDLII

-308 KVDTFAKGAKVIHVD
+308 KLEDFAVNADVIHID

-329 GKIIETQVP
+329 AKIVKTKVP

-344 SVLKDLIPKIKEAK
+344 LALEELLPRIKEAK
-358 RPAWLAEIDEWR
+358 RPAWLKEIEEW
-370 KIDEKAN
+370 KQLDQQADPEKA
-377 PENSDKLLPS
+377 DKLLPS

-392 LYELTDG
+392 LYQLTEGD
-399 EAIITAGVGQ
+399 AVITAGVGQ

-417 YQYSKPRSFIS
+417 YKYSKPRTFIS

-438 FPAAIGAKIANP
+438 FPAAIGAKLANP
-450 DREVFT
+450 EREVFA
-456 LTGDGSF
+456 LVGDGSF

-470 ATAAKNHVPVKIIIF
+470 ATAAKNRVAVKIILF

-499 FFDKRYSAT
+499 FYDKRYSAT
-508 CLRRQADCPPH
+508 CLRRQTDCPPK
-519 CSGPNKNCPEMIP
+519 CSGPNENCPEIIP
-532 DFIQVAKGYGID
+532 DFIQVAKGYGIK
-544 GQTITERSEIRG
+544 GETITERKDIRS
-556 ALEDAINSESA
+556 ALENAIKADST
-567 YILNFII
+567 YILNFMI

-588 SLEDMILRKEQREKN
+588 SLKEMILRKDNK
-603 SK
+603 K

>member
-1 MSRESTQTI
+1 MSS
-10 SKNESEKQQENEK
+10 NDK
-23 KVMSGAEIFVKSLE
+23 KMMSGAEIFVRSLE
-37 AEGVD
+37 SEGVD

-47 IGAKVIT
+47 IGAKVID

-107 ATAHMDSVPLVAF
+107 ATANMDSVPLVAF
-120 TGQVPNTMIGTDG
+120 TGQVPNNMIGTDG
-133 FQEADIKGITMPITK
+133 FQEADIKGVTMPITK
-148 NNYIVNDVNNL
+148 NNYIVNDVKDL
-159 ASIIKEA
+159 ARIIKEA
-166 FHIASTG
+166 FYIASTG
-173 RPGPVLVDIPSNILA
+173 RPGPVLVDIPSNILKE
-188 DEAEFEYPKQVY
+188 EAEFNYPKEVD
-200 LPGYSPTYRGNKL
+200 LPGYKPTYKANKL
-213 QIKRA
+213 QLKRA
-218 AELINEAAKPII
+218 AELINDSNQPII
-230 YAGGGAVISGADE
+230 YAGGGSIISEAE
-243 EITKLAET
+243 KEIAELAAS

-262 IGSFNE
+262 IGVFDE
-268 NHRLSLGMLGMHG
+268 NNYLSLGMLGMHG
-281 NTEANLA
+281 TTEANLA

-308 KVDTFAKGAKVIHVD
+308 EIEVFAVNADVIHID

-329 GKIIETQVP
+329 AKIIETKIP

-344 SVLKDLIPKIKEAK
+344 TALKELIPQIKKVK
-358 RPAWLAEIDEWR
+358 RPAWIKKINNWKQIDQ
-370 KIDEKAN
+370 K
-377 PENSDKLLPS
+377 SDPGKSQKLLPS

-392 LYELTDG
+392 LYELTAG

-417 YQYSKPRSFIS
+417 YKYKKPRTFIS

-450 DREVFT
+450 EKEVFA
-456 LTGDGSF
+456 LVGDGSF

-470 ATAAKNHVPVKIIIF
+470 ATAAKNHVAVKIIIF

-499 FFDKRYSAT
+499 FYDKRYSAT
-508 CLRRQADCPPH
+508 CLRRQSDCPPK
-519 CSGPNKNCPEMIP
+519 CSGPNSECPEMIP
-532 DFIQVAKGYGID
+532 DFIQVAKGYGIK
-544 GQTITERSEIRG
+544 GETITERKDIKS
-556 ALEDAINSESA
+556 AIERTIKAKES

-588 SLEDMILRKEQREKN
+588 SLEDMILRKDNQK
-603 SK
+603 K